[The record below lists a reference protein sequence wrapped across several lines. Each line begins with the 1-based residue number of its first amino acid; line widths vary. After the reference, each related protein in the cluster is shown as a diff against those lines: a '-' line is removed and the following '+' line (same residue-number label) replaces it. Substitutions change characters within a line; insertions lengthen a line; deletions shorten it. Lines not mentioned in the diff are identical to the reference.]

1 MLCTDSLS
9 QEDLVQHIN
18 TMRPDLHAQLV
29 LMTPGE
35 MSFREQLY
43 VVRRTRVLVAFH
55 GAALTH
61 LLFLQHTAPASTIE
75 ITTRSYLA
83 RNHYAV
89 MARNIGANYMAHVMP
104 ETSET
109 RIDVFRVPLEPFM
122 RQLSHHI
129 PVPPR

>member
-1 MLCTDSLS
+1 M
-9 QEDLVQHIN
+9 QHIN
-18 TMRPDLHAQLV
+18 AMRPDLQAQLV

-75 ITTRSYLA
+75 ITTRSYLS

-104 ETSET
+104 DSSETSND
-109 RIDVFRVPLEPFM
+109 IFRVPLDPFM
-122 RQLSHHI
+122 HQLSHHI
-129 PVPPR
+129 PIPTR